1 MITTLH
7 RKLDRRSSSIAL
19 YFYNEADLKKYAFR
33 ADKNCCGSV
42 EEIILD
48 SVSVR
53 NRCTM
58 IGACSLGIPLTR
70 VGNSLSF

>member
-42 EEIILD
+42 EDIILD
-48 SVSVR
+48 SVSVLS
-53 NRCTM
+53 TM
-58 IGACSLGIPLTR
+58 IGACSSTTL
-70 VGNSLSF
+70 N

>member
-19 YFYNEADLKKYAFR
+19 YLYNEADLKKYAFR

-48 SVSVR
+48 SVSELS
-53 NRCTM
+53 TM
-58 IGACSLGIPLTR
+58 IGACSSTTL
-70 VGNSLSF
+70 N